1 MRRRTLLGGIGSAVI
16 LAPIAGCRPWAC
28 RNPAV
33 EDVTA
38 HQRATIAAMA
48 ATFLPG
54 TAGSPGAAEV
64 EAVDVI
70 LDPSLPVRGYVAE
83 VVADLDDWCFVRH
96 GGRAFTALPPAKRE
110 RALEERMGLHGR
122 LIRSWY
128 LPVYEGVL
136 ALTKL
141 AFFGGLRRAAGT
153 TYVGFPG
160 PSAGYAAH
168 SAAGIHVG
176 DGAGV
181 VVGGAGIVSAA
192 LVTALVAGVDA
203 AHAGLRLTA
212 PDGKVHAVAA
222 FGLPAPLAADRAP
235 VPGARGAV
243 AAGTWQL
250 GAAAGELTAW
260 WLDLRTDLDDAAVTT
275 TGGGGAR

>member
-33 EDVTA
+33 DDVTP
-38 HQRATIAAMA
+38 HQRATIAVMS
-48 ATFLPG
+48 ATFVPG
-54 TAGSPGAAEV
+54 TERSPGAAEV
-64 EAVDVI
+64 DAVDVV

-96 GGRAFTALPPAKRE
+96 GGRTFLALPPARRE
-110 RALEERMGLHGR
+110 RALEERMGLHGK

-141 AFFGGLRRAAGT
+141 AFFGGLRRAAGM

-176 DGAGV
+176 DGARV
-181 VVGGAGIVSAA
+181 VVGGAGVVSAA
-192 LVTALVAGVDA
+192 HVTALVAGVDA

-212 PDGKVHAVAA
+212 PDGKVHTVAA
-222 FGLPAPLAADRAP
+222 IGLPAPLAADRVP

-243 AAGTWQL
+243 AAGAWQL
-250 GAAAGELTAW
+250 TAASGAVISAW
-260 WLDLRTDLDDAAVTT
+260 WLDLRTDLDEAAVTT
-275 TGGGGAR
+275 TGGA